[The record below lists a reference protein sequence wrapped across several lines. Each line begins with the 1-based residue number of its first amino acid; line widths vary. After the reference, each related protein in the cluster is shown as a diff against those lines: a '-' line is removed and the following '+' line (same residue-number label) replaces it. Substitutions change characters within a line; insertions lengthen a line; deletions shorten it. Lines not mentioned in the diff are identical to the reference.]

1 MDNTSFRVFK
11 ETEETSVDFNGEI
24 DLENSAETFG
34 RFVFEPLS
42 RGYAD
47 TIGNALRRLL
57 LSSIRG
63 AAVTAVKIDGILHEF
78 TTIPGV
84 REDVIEILIN
94 LKHIPVKVI
103 NEFPPKSKFKIVT
116 LDTDK
121 LPKDF
126 FTRDVNPGVITAADM
141 PKDADFEFT
150 GNGVLCT
157 LEESA
162 HFTMDIYVEQGAAY
176 LPSERERNSSLPVEA
191 ILTDAIFSPVRRV
204 NYRTAPARVGQSLDY
219 ERLVLEVWTN
229 GAVEPYAAVKEAS
242 EIAAKCFSHIAD
254 NIETAEKTS
263 PEGKSGDSKS
273 KNDSDPTALLNRPIH
288 DLELSIRSENC
299 LMRGGVKTVREL
311 LSFSRE
317 DLLKIRN
324 LGKKSLDEIVAKIE
338 NLGYK
343 LPEGKKSTSSAL
355 DDDEL
360 EESGID
366 ETLDAD
372 ESESELESFPDSGLE
387 PESSRDDAPDSQTQD
402 QPQEQEPVEITEPEP
417 EPEPES
423 KAKSKS
429 KRDSK
434 SKAAEPEPE
443 SKPESEA
450 EAEPESESK
459 AKPKSKRAS
468 NSKSEAAEPGPE
480 SKPESEAEAEPE
492 SESKAKSK
500 SKRASNS
507 KSKAAES
514 EPESKPEPEAE
525 AKPKSKRT
533 SKSKAAKTDS
543 EPESESAPELKAK
556 SKSKSNR
563 TSKSKAPEQTTE
575 SESGTEAKSAEELP
589 HMDDYKPQEIPE
601 AQPMAEIPEQEPLVD
616 EPTAKKSKRGRPK
629 KSDTDEPE
637 PESAN
642 PEPNPEPES
651 EPESEA
657 APKRRGRPKKN
668 QE

>member
-387 PESSRDDAPDSQTQD
+387 PESSGDDAPDSQTQD

-434 SKAAEPEPE
+434 SKAAE
-443 SKPESEA
+443 SE
-450 EAEPESESK
+450 
-459 AKPKSKRAS
+459 
-468 NSKSEAAEPGPE
+468 PE

-556 SKSKSNR
+556 SKSKSKR

-629 KSDTDEPE
+629 KSDADEPE